1 MKRKTMKRIF
11 SIILAVC
18 MLLSI
23 APITM
28 AADTA
33 YGGLKKGDNRIR
45 FISSDKGGQPQDNFG
60 A

>member
-1 MKRKTMKRIF
+1 MKRIF

-33 YGGLKKGDNRIR
+33 YGGLKKGGYNRIR